1 MEENA
6 DSKERKRMSNKEVGK
21 DLLKRVLL
29 VLYAISFLWV
39 IKLILDKIIGFFSVK
54 KDEVQTE
61 YRRRSTSGRIFLVIK
76 IVITVVLVV
85 IASSMIFTRGYALVQ
100 TIIDAGVSPA
110 DIASNAYSTTVNA
123 TQEGIEQ
130 VRLSIMTPLWRQECQ
145 RRYLQ
150 ENPEDM
156 DRMIENCVRQK
167 QGLPPLEE
175 EQKDDWHL
183 RGASNYLDV
192 DVRTE
197 PTDAEYLKESCGERC
212 GIITTT
218 LENSGDRDIQLKDV
232 ELYVTGN
239 RIDGE
244 YPLITEE
251 GKTYRL
257 DRFIRDEDPITQ
269 DTAHIDDLD
278 EDQKL
283 LRPYERY
290 TMDFLINMTRH
301 RTFVRD
307 EVEEDLEGYR
317 EQVNERRGENT
328 TEEYCSEQDDEVYGG
343 ENVFFDGEEVVIEEN
358 EGYDSFPEFEGQVCK
373 EHVVDAV
380 EQKADWLMGSES
392 ITPNVEVNYS
402 SKTESVLNLNI
413 WNTDVWGSMSPDE
426 RDSTMRDN
434 CRTIGGGDSLKQT
447 SDLNHDDA
455 VAFLLYSNC
464 RALAP
469 DDEEIQTILDIQV
482 QADDSIIDSFGIDSV
497 EGFID
502 DESGICDELINEIDP
517 TETFEGGWYL
527 KKDENW
533 DTPTTAC
540 YIALPETSSQSTL
553 NLGIQAEYT
562 ATVSGSGRIDLN

>member
-6 DSKERKRMSNKEVGK
+6 DSRERKRMSNKDVAK
-21 DLLKRVLL
+21 SLLKRVLL
-29 VLYAISFLWV
+29 VLYAISFLWL
-39 IKLILDKIIGFFSVK
+39 IKLILEKIIGFFSVK
-54 KDEVQTE
+54 KNEVQTE

-76 IVITVVLVV
+76 IIVTLVLVV
-85 IASSMIFTRGYALVQ
+85 IASSLVFTRGYALVQ
-100 TIIDAGVSPA
+100 TITDRDVSPREMVSDA
-110 DIASNAYSTTVNA
+110 TSATVNA

-167 QGLPPLEE
+167 QGLPPLEDE
-175 EQKDDWHL
+175 EEDDWHL

-232 ELYVTGN
+232 ELYVTGD

-251 GKTYRL
+251 GKIYRL

-283 LRPYERY
+283 LRSYERY

-328 TEEYCSEQDDEVYGG
+328 TEEYCSEQDDEVYRG

-358 EGYDSFPEFEGQVCK
+358 EGYDSFPEFEEQVCN
-373 EHVVDAV
+373 EHVVEAV
-380 EQKADWLMGSES
+380 EQNADWLMGSET

-402 SKTESVLNLNI
+402 SETESVLNLNI
-413 WNTDVWGSMSPDE
+413 WNTDVWGSMSPDD

-455 VAFLLYSNC
+455 VAFLLYSDC
-464 RALAP
+464 RSLAP
-469 DDEEIQTILDIQV
+469 DDEEVQTILDIQV
-482 QADDSIIDSFGIDSV
+482 QADDSVIDSFGIDSV
-497 EGFID
+497 EGFIE
-502 DESGICDELINEIDP
+502 DERGICDELINDIDP

-527 KKDENW
+527 KKDGNW
-533 DTPTTAC
+533 DAPTTAC
-540 YIALPETSSQSTL
+540 YIALPETTSQSTL
-553 NLGIQAEYT
+553 NLGIYAEYT
-562 ATVSGSGRIDLN
+562 ATVSGSGTINLN